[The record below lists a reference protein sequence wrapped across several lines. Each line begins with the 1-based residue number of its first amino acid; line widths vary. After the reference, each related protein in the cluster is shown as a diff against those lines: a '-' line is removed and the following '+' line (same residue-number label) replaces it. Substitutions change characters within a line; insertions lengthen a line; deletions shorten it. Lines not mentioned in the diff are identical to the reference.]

1 VGIRK
6 AELVDLNACL
16 HLDAAY
22 LTDHVWQMDAS
33 ETGDTLTVN
42 FRTVRLPRPMKV
54 SYPREPDSLLED
66 WRKDECFLVADH
78 DDETIGYVDVT
89 VQNWNRTAWV
99 NNLVVAKPY
108 RRQGVGSALLR
119 TARRWAQ
126 EYELLKMVAETQTKN
141 YPAISFYQ
149 KNAYRFCGYND
160 RYYLNQD
167 IALFFVLNLR

>member
-1 VGIRK
+1 
-6 AELVDLNACL
+6 
-16 HLDAAY
+16 
-22 LTDHVWQMDAS
+22 M
-33 ETGDTLTVN
+33 
-42 FRTVRLPRPMKV
+42 
-54 SYPREPDSLLED
+54 
-66 WRKDECFLVADH
+66 
-78 DDETIGYVDVT
+78 IGYVDVT

-126 EYELLKMVAETQTKN
+126 EYDLLKMVAETQTKN
-141 YPAISFYQ
+141 YPAITFYQ